1 MESKKNHP
9 VKSAS
14 QSEAVSRKAG
24 QFDQVKICH
33 VASVDITVKFLLM
46 PQIKFLQGQ
55 GYDVS
60 AVCSAGKWI
69 NDIEKEGIKVKII
82 KITRKITPLSDLFTL
97 FQLYLYFKKEK

>member
-1 MESKKNHP
+1 MKPKN
-9 VKSAS
+9 
-14 QSEAVSRKAG
+14 
-24 QFDQVKICH
+24 VKICH

-46 PQIKFLQGQ
+46 PQIKFLQEQ

-97 FQLYLYFKKEK
+97 FSSIERNVDIWSFTSFSPI